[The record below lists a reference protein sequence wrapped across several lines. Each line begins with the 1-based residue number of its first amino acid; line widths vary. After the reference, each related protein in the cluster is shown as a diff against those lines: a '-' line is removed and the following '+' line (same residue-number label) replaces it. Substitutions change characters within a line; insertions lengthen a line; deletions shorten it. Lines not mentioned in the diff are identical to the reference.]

1 MRGILLLLA
10 IATAAVV
17 GIVWATGGIGLR
29 RDLKEVSV
37 AEVTVGTVTE
47 IVSTTGTVASRSAEL
62 SAKIPGRIVEVRV
75 QEGDPVEPGMV
86 LLRLED
92 RDLRAQ
98 LDQAVA
104 ALEVS
109 RRQLEQARAAVEAAR
124 SNLARAEAAARAARA
139 QYEQVLAG
147 PRPEEVRAAEAS
159 VEASKARLE
168 EAERQLQIQRQL
180 LAEGA
185 VGQAQVD
192 AARAQYEAAKAQYDA
207 ALSQLRLLQKG
218 PRKEEREAA
227 LAQVRQAN
235 AGVEAARYQLQQA
248 MATVRASEAQVVQA
262 SEAVKAARNRLQDAL
277 VTAPFKGVIT
287 RLNAEVGQVV
297 SPGVPLLSLADLR
310 EVWVNADIDEGDL
323 GKVRAGQ
330 RVEVTADAFPG
341 RTFQGEITR
350 LGRAVEVRPAARV
363 ARARIDLSGPT
374 PLLPGMSVDVDIIVR
389 SKEDALQIPLDAL
402 VEDEGNTKVFV
413 VNDGVV
419 WSKKIRVGVRGTDRV
434 EVVEGLQAGERVVVG
449 GLQNLRDGERVNI
462 REGR

>member
-29 RDLKEVSV
+29 RDLKEVTV
-37 AEVTVGTVTE
+37 AEVTAGTITE
-47 IVSTTGTVASRSAEL
+47 VVSTTGTVASRSAEL

-75 QEGDPVEPGMV
+75 REGDAVEPGMV

-227 LAQVRQAN
+227 LAQLRQAN
-235 AGVEAARYQLQQA
+235 AGVEAARFQLQQA

-262 SEAVKAARNRLQDAL
+262 SEAVKSARNRLQDAL

-297 SPGVPLLSLADLR
+297 TPGVPLLSLADLR

-323 GKVRAGQ
+323 GKIRAGQ

-341 RTFQGEITR
+341 RTFRGQITR

-363 ARARIDLSGPT
+363 ARARIDLFGPT
-374 PLLPGMSVDVDIIVR
+374 PLLPGMSVDVDIIVQSR
-389 SKEDALQIPLDAL
+389 EDALQIPLDAL
-402 VEDEGNTKVFV
+402 VESEGNTKVFV

-419 WSKKIRVGVRGTDRV
+419 RSRKIRVGLRGSDRV

-449 GLQNLRDGERVNI
+449 GLHNLRDGERVNI